1 MSLTLINKWL
11 LWLDEAQ
18 GVLTQA
24 DALQTMRTTG
34 GLTRKQSNAVFNQWL
49 KER

>member
-18 GVLTQA
+18 GNMTQA
-24 DALQTMRTTG
+24 EALETMRTLG
-34 GLTRKQSNAVFNQWL
+34 GLTRKQSNALFNQWL
-49 KER
+49 RER